1 MKKAIQITLLA
12 QMALAAGVTIGTS
25 PQKAHAETIVI
36 NQNDKTSA
44 QKQLEQAQAKKQKA
58 QERLA
63 AAQTQ
68 VEELEKKTGA
78 LAKKISASGDHAK
91 LTAALKQ
98 LQQARTEVDQ
108 ANSELLALQDSLA
121 QLWAD
126 LNSIQAQM
134 PSKQEAILYT
144 EHRLTQVQAAAL
156 NSLDNRQAKNDYEEA
171 NKNLKYY
178 DEYIELDNANVYICK
193 RRIAQAQEKVDQC
206 SSQLKQAKADLA
218 ACKDEDDKQALT
230 KKVADLTD
238 QLKDAKKGVADAL
251 ETQAT
256 YTKRKEINDQA
267 RARYQKEIADLFA
280 KLDEELS
287 KDSRVQKRKGDYQH
301 AQQEL
306 ADLQKQEAA
315 DQAEIAAKQAAL
327 ASQQDKQAAASA
339 KLADEEAAFAELAGK
354 MAQQDSVVKEFLA
367 ANEDLQGAHKEM
379 LLAVKDYEQTVQELA
394 DAQKQV
400 QEEQTKPAEK
410 TDPEEKQDVE
420 KEEDTEDVNK
430 DSEKGE
436 EDKTDT
442 DQEDEEIDKPDEAED
457 NNEEIRQTEIKIN
470 TSVLV
475 TPQAEKLHAI
485 ALVTSKKAPLCN
497 KKGEPAGSLSA
508 GTHWLVS
515 ARLVRDGQVYYLVG
529 PDQWLASGDVRL
541 ETKKTGVAE
550 VIVATTKLL
559 TGEGAAAS
567 QQLAKGSRWQIFAE
581 KEINGQKCYRL
592 GTDQQWVLASD
603 VSVS

>member
-58 QERLA
+58 QERLT

-78 LAKKISASGDHAK
+78 LADKISASGDHAK

-98 LQQARTEVDQ
+98 LQQARTEAVQ

-126 LNSIQAQM
+126 LNSIQAQL

-156 NSLDNRQAKNDYEEA
+156 NNLDNRQAKNDYSEA

-218 ACKDEDDKQALT
+218 ACKEEDDKQVLT
-230 KKVADLTD
+230 KKVDDLTA

-256 YTKRKEINDQA
+256 YTKKKEINDMA

-327 ASQQDKQAAASA
+327 TSQQDKQAAASA
-339 KLADEEAAFAELAGK
+339 KLADEEVAFAELAGK
-354 MAQQDSVVKEFLA
+354 MAQQDSAVKEFLA

-379 LLAVKDYEQTVQELA
+379 LLAVKDYEQSVQELA

-400 QEEQTKPAEK
+400 QEEQAKPAEK
-410 TDPEEKQDVE
+410 TDPEEKQGVE
-420 KEEDTEDVNK
+420 KEDDTDDVSK
-430 DSEKGE
+430 DIEQEE

-442 DQEDEEIDKPDEAED
+442 DQEDEEIDKPDEAKD

-475 TPQAEKLHAI
+475 TPQVEKLHAI

-497 KKGEPAGSLSA
+497 KKGEPAGGLSA

-515 ARLVRDGQVYYLVG
+515 ARLVRNGQVYYLVG
-529 PDQWLASGDVRL
+529 PDQWLAAGDVRL

-559 TGEGAAAS
+559 TGEGTFAN
-567 QQLAKGSRWQIFAE
+567 QQLAKGTRWQIFAE

-592 GTDQQWVLASD
+592 GTDRQWVLASD